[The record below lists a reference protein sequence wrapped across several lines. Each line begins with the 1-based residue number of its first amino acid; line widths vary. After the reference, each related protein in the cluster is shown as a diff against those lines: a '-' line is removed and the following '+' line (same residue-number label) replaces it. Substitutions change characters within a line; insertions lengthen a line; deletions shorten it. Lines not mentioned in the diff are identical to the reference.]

1 MFGIIICYFG
11 ISNNTA
17 ACFGCGIAT
26 FYHKAMK
33 KLCFAMEKGLP
44 IFSKNRASLFWQNDH
59 STRGEHQH
67 KAKLTILKPTPF
79 SERGSRRLKRNQP
92 LKTSR
97 TKCFE
102 TKLSPLDN
110 CSLPQKSPKTKTSI
124 SAISENEACFLFPKF
139 SDR

>member
-44 IFSKNRASLFWQNDH
+44 IFSKNRATLFWQNDH

-79 SERGSRRLKRNQP
+79 SS
-92 LKTSR
+92 TS
-97 TKCFE
+97 
-102 TKLSPLDN
+102 
-110 CSLPQKSPKTKTSI
+110 
-124 SAISENEACFLFPKF
+124 ACFRARQQEVEEKSAFEDIKNKML
-139 SDR
+139 

>member
-44 IFSKNRASLFWQNDH
+44 IFQKIGQPFFGRMIIAQGVNIN
-59 STRGEHQH
+59 TR
-67 KAKLTILKPTPF
+67 P
-79 SERGSRRLKRNQP
+79 N
-92 LKTSR
+92 
-97 TKCFE
+97 
-102 TKLSPLDN
+102 
-110 CSLPQKSPKTKTSI
+110 
-124 SAISENEACFLFPKF
+124 
-139 SDR
+139 